1 MVGNSLF
8 REIFAAHHRQG
19 INLPLHSE
27 IWIDFEKL
35 AVRIDFGGDGE
46 IRSSSPTPTR
56 TRPLRPITERSQFGT
71 AGPVFSNLCYCE
83 LKKEP
88 YLWYGSFLI
97 GGDGEIRTLELV
109 SELHDFQS
117 CALDRT
123 RRHLPMCDYDIIQDN
138 F

>member
-1 MVGNSLF
+1 MPGEVASAHGVRKSEQNEAPRSK
-8 REIFAAHHRQG
+8 FACA
-19 INLPLHSE
+19 P
-27 IWIDFEKL
+27 
-35 AVRIDFGGDGE
+35 
-46 IRSSSPTPTR
+46 SSKQIS
-56 TRPLRPITERSQFGT
+56 GT
-71 AGPVFSNLCYCE
+71 ARGVRSTSIPSAEKVSICSAEPVFSNLSLCK
-83 LKKEP
+83 LKRNHTFGTVP
-88 YLWYGSFLI
+88 FLI